1 MLELL
6 PAKRASPDYPECPS
20 SVPCPLPRRTGS
32 GARVDCFPIPHGLPL
47 LVEGSASATYRFEAC
62 SGFTR
67 VTAHW
72 IARPSK
78 TAFVT
83 GLRRS
88 QLPSRTARQ
97 LPGQSTTPWMEPSSI
112 DTPRLRG
119 ALPDPVECFPRPLS
133 RIRTHPSSSRKCRSH
148 YPGALQTPAPFTI
161 PCQRSGTAHREPRTG
176 RRGMDEPDL
185 V

>member
-1 MLELL
+1 MT
-6 PAKRASPDYPECPS
+6 PSDSRPVHRQRDGGVASAGRVSPDYPQCHS
-20 SVPCPLPRRTGS
+20 SVPCPLPRRAGT

-47 LVEGSASATYRFEAC
+47 SVEGSAPATYRFEAC

-83 GLRRS
+83 RLRRG
-88 QLPSRTARQ
+88 QLPGHAARQ
-97 LPGQSTTPWMEPSSI
+97 LPSQSTTPWMEPSSI

-119 ALPDPVECFPRPLS
+119 ALPNPVDYFPLPCSGHQWKSVLARIVSCCPVRATQRWLTTCS
-133 RIRTHPSSSRKCRSH
+133 RSSMASK
-148 YPGALQTPAPFTI
+148 
-161 PCQRSGTAHREPRTG
+161 
-176 RRGMDEPDL
+176 
-185 V
+185 